1 MSWPSVWTTGGRIS
15 RSPPRCPRSPIPIL
29 LIIHGS
35 FKGLAVIN
43 RHFLIPMLKSQLLRH
58 TAIFDPAQAKKPE
71 MAAMALTECSV
82 AMASTVETVA
92 WTATWVVM
100 VAVVS
105 TAELDKMETMVDM
118 A

>member
-1 MSWPSVWTTGGRIS
+1 M
-15 RSPPRCPRSPIPIL
+15 
-29 LIIHGS
+29 
-35 FKGLAVIN
+35 IN

-105 TAELDKMETMVDM
+105 TAELDNSFWPSWQPSCAGGTQCRT